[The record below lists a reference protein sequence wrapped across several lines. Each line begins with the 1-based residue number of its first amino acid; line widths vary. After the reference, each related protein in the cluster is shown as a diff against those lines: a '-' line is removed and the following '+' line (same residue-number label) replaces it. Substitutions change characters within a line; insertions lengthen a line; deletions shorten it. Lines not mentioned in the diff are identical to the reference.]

1 MLKMSLL
8 TLVGLYAILAVAGR
22 EAPGPAP
29 VAVPEAASAQIE
41 RPAPVAA
48 VTPAALIETPDAAA
62 RPAALIVAQPAAVR
76 MPGPA
81 LRPAP
86 EYRRPEPLAA
96 APAGAALYRVI
107 ATRLNVRATPGGA
120 VLDQVTAGE
129 EVLVTAAQGAW
140 MKIRIEGDGVEGWV
154 SGKLLAPAR

>member
-22 EAPGPAP
+22 EAPDTAPA
-29 VAVPEAASAQIE
+29 AATAQIE
-41 RPAPVAA
+41 SPAPKAA
-48 VTPAALIETPDAAA
+48 VAPAVLTATPTTPPAAT
-62 RPAALIVAQPAAVR
+62 PAALIVAQPAAVR

-86 EYRRPEPLAA
+86 EHRHPESLA
-96 APAGAALYRVI
+96 APAGATVYRVL

-129 EVLVTAAQGAW
+129 EVLVTAEQGAW

-154 SGKLLAPAR
+154 SGKLLAPAP

>member
-29 VAVPEAASAQIE
+29 GAPARAAQVE
-41 RPAPVAA
+41 NPAPVAA
-48 VTPAALIETPDAAA
+48 VTPAALIETPDAAT
-62 RPAALIVAQPAAVR
+62 PAALIVAQPAAVR

-120 VLDQVTAGE
+120 VLDQLTAGE
-129 EVLVTAAQGAW
+129 EVLVTAEQGAW

>member
-29 VAVPEAASAQIE
+29 GAPARAAQVE
-41 RPAPVAA
+41 NPAPVAA
-48 VTPAALIETPDAAA
+48 VTPAALIETPAAAA

-86 EYRRPEPLAA
+86 EYRPPEPLAA
-96 APAGAALYRVI
+96 APAGAVLYRVI

-120 VLDQVTAGE
+120 VLDQLTAGE
-129 EVLVTAAQGAW
+129 EVLVTAEQGAW

-154 SGKLLAPAR
+154 SGKLLAPAP